1 MVKEKEKLSNDE
13 MQNVKRPKLGKLSK
27 VNVRIP
33 LIPITNTVTGSAEET
48 KPSTKPAPAEE
59 TKPSTKPAP
68 AEETKPSTK
77 PAPAEETK
85 PSTKQAPAEETK
97 PSTKPAS
104 AEETK
109 PSTKPA
115 PAEETKPS
123 TKPAPAKETSEP
135 LVIEDEV
142 INLHPEQTDI
152 STVMKADVDPMNA
165 QLGIFN
171 IIYNYNRRR
180 RSH

>member
-59 TKPSTKPAP
+59 T
-68 AEETKPSTK
+68 
-77 PAPAEETK
+77 
-85 PSTKQAPAEETK
+85 
-97 PSTKPAS
+97 
-104 AEETK
+104 
-109 PSTKPA
+109 
-115 PAEETKPS
+115 
-123 TKPAPAKETSEP
+123 SEP
-135 LVIEDEV
+135 VVIEDEV